1 MSIFEDYLL
10 CIENPDYRAILRKI
24 LQWVKETF
32 PTLEPRVAWNQ
43 PMYTDHGT
51 FIIGFSFAKR
61 HFTVAPETKG
71 MAQFS
76 SEIEQAGY
84 SQTPNLFR
92 IKWDEPVDFSLL
104 ERIIQYNIADK
115 ADCPTFWRK

>member
-1 MSIFEDYLL
+1 
-10 CIENPDYRAILRKI
+10 
-24 LQWVKETF
+24 
-32 PTLEPRVAWNQ
+32 
-43 PMYTDHGT
+43 
-51 FIIGFSFAKR
+51 
-61 HFTVAPETKG
+61 

>member
-61 HFTVAPETKG
+61 HFTVAPET
-71 MAQFS
+71 
-76 SEIEQAGY
+76 
-84 SQTPNLFR
+84 
-92 IKWDEPVDFSLL
+92 
-104 ERIIQYNIADK
+104 
-115 ADCPTFWRK
+115 